1 MPERVVDL
9 SRALNAVAEEKLRGI
24 ERVTSQARLLA
35 LNALIESVHA
45 GQHGVGFAVVAREVG
60 EVSKAIDELST
71 SLTKELAGR
80 TSELEHLGSQL
91 VADVRGTRLAD
102 LARNAIEIIDRNLY
116 ERSCDVRWWATDSAA
131 VDACA
136 DPTEANTRHASH
148 RLGVILDSYTVYL
161 DLWLADMQGR
171 VIANGRPDRY
181 PGVIG
186 LDVSGTDW
194 FKAAAQTRTGEDYAV
209 ADIEANAALGG
220 KQVATYAAMVREG
233 GETKGRPIGAL
244 GIFFDWEEQ
253 ASTIVQGFRLSDDE
267 QASTRCLLIDADHRV
282 LAASDGRGLLTERF
296 PLETGGQTQGYSTRP
311 NGDTVGFCL
320 TPGYETYQG
329 LGWYGVLVQGPAGR

>member
-1 MPERVVDL
+1 MPERVVEL
-9 SRALNAVAEEKLRGI
+9 SRELNAIAEEKIRGI
-24 ERVTSQARLLA
+24 ERVTSKARLLA

-80 TSELEHLGSQL
+80 TNELDRLGSQL

-102 LARNAIEIIDRNLY
+102 LARNAIELIDRNLY

-136 DPTEANTRHASH
+136 DPTDATTSYASH

-161 DLWLADMQGR
+161 DLWLADASGR
-171 VIANGRPDRY
+171 VIANGRPERY

-186 LDVSGTDW
+186 LDVSGSDW
-194 FKAAAQTRTGEDYAV
+194 FRAAADTRSGEEYAV
-209 ADIEANAALGG
+209 ADVEANNALGG
-220 KQVATYAAMVREG
+220 KAVATYAAMVREG
-233 GETKGRPIGAL
+233 GDANGRPIGAL

-253 ASTIVQGFRLSDDE
+253 ANQIVTGLPLNDE
-267 QASTRCLLIDADHRV
+267 ERTRTRCLLVDSGHRV
-282 LAASDGRGLLTERF
+282 IAASDGRGLLTERF
-296 PLETGGQTQGYSTRP
+296 QLETGGAARGYVTRP

-329 LGWYGVLVQGPAGR
+329 LGWYGVLVQGPARR